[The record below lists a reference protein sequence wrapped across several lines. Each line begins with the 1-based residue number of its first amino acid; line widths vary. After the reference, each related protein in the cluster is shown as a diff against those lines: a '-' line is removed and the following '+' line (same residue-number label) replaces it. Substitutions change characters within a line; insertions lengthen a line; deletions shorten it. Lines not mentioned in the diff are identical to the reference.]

1 MSVSGK
7 NVCGWTVEA
16 GTNRVPNENMN
27 IIVDRSQ
34 MSGFHGRKTLRVSFP
49 DTFPVSIIEDL
60 VERRGFNQ
68 VLKAARLHTEG

>member
-34 MSGFHGRKTLRVSFP
+34 MSPNAGSMAEKPSEYLFLTLFLSV
-49 DTFPVSIIEDL
+49 
-60 VERRGFNQ
+60 
-68 VLKAARLHTEG
+68 

>member
-16 GTNRVPNENMN
+16 GANRVPNENMN

-34 MSGFHGRKTLRVSFP
+34 MSPNAGSMAEKPSEYLFLTLFLSV
-49 DTFPVSIIEDL
+49 
-60 VERRGFNQ
+60 
-68 VLKAARLHTEG
+68 